1 MIKMGNTFIVDD
13 IEYKIV
19 RNPHTAG
26 PMIARVDGFP
36 IENRKEICRRF
47 LRMHGWT
54 DDMFGNKITN
64 DLERQINKIVNGSC
78 IPNEVGDPGTKE
90 KKIDPSRIHPEMTQ
104 TEEIL
109 FHLKNKGT
117 MTHGELSIAM
127 YGDNY
132 HMPNIN
138 ESLQSLVRKGI
149 VIRTGARPAYYSL
162 SGTEINVPVEHKE
175 RNAPVF
181 RSSKRREDVPEP
193 SEEQVELWLH
203 QWDELEDY
211 TAQEAAIDRLFHGE
225 FSKNDNLQNIL
236 IKCSVLND
244 FYSTNIFKIYPVA
257 KHILSLNIDERLKT
271 GDPTLVDDIARV
283 QINDKEKNFY
293 SFASKYCSHHNQ
305 LEFPIYDSY
314 VHKVL
319 KYFRNVDRFFSFNES
334 DLKSYSK
341 FKNILIEFRKFYK
354 LDKYNLKELDKYL
367 WQFGKKYFPNNY

>member
-1 MIKMGNTFIVDD
+1 MIDMGKTFIVDGV
-13 IEYKIV
+13 EYKIV

-26 PMIARVDGFP
+26 PMIARVDNLP

-64 DLERQINKIVNGSC
+64 DLERQINKILNGSY
-78 IPNEVGDPGTKE
+78 IPNEVGNPGTKE
-90 KKIDPSRIHPEMTQ
+90 KKIDPLRIHPEMTQ
-104 TEEIL
+104 TEEII
-109 FHLKNKGT
+109 FHLKSKGT

-149 VIRTGARPAYYSL
+149 VIRSGARPAYYSL
-162 SGTEINVPVEHKE
+162 SGTEINVPLQRKE
-175 RNAPVF
+175 RSTPVF
-181 RSSKRREDVPEP
+181 RSSRRREDVPEP

-225 FSKNDNLQNIL
+225 FAKNDNLQNIL

-257 KHILSLNIDERLKT
+257 KHILGLNIDGRLEA
-271 GDPTLVDDIARV
+271 GDPTLVDDIAKV
-283 QINDKEKNFY
+283 HINDKEKKFY

-319 KYFRNVDRFFSFNES
+319 RYFRNVDRFFSFNEP